1 MKKFSKRLLSLALSL
16 AIILA
21 TFAFSASTSAAE
33 EPGTDIPLI
42 YVVGTGVHLIADNP
56 DGTTRKI
63 FPLQLPEN
71 FIMDT
76 VEANI
81 GIFAKAVLTQEWDEF
96 CDVLYNTMSP
106 LYADLMLDENG
117 NPRDNSR
124 IDVESKMDKDRINPN
139 KTNGKYGTHQ
149 FEFFYDWRVDP
160 YVTAEKLHTYIENV
174 LEVTGET
181 EVALLGRCLGD
192 CITAAYME
200 KYDGEYVRD
209 YISYASAL
217 NGAEF
222 CTKAFCGELYLDS
235 DGIARY
241 IYDLEISTDSNM
253 NEIINAFVT
262 VLNETYG
269 LDFLAWSVNNVYPD
283 IYLKIVPRLLRDMYG
298 NFPAYWAMVSDEDYE
313 KAKETVFYGVD
324 KEQYANFISVIDN
337 YHYNVQVKAPEMFT
351 NFKNQGVNVANITK
365 YGYQTLPVVEHADV
379 LGEDF
384 CTVTKASFGATTAT
398 IDTVL
403 SDDYIAAAQAN
414 GTAKYI
420 SPDKQ
425 IDASTC
431 LFPDTTWF
439 IKNMK
444 HRDFPK
450 SIDPLIDYIINAENP
465 TVFNNSDFTQYL
477 VYDKDADAFS
487 PMTSDNMNTTERYN
501 PDFFE
506 ALKKVIEFIFN
517 LIKTSISDSINPA
530 PAE

>member
-1 MKKFSKRLLSLALSL
+1 MKKFSKKLLSVVLSL

-21 TFAFSASTSAAE
+21 TFAFSASTSAADA
-33 EPGTDIPLI
+33 PGTDIPLI
-42 YVVGTGVHLIADNP
+42 YVVGTGAHLIADNP

-76 VEANI
+76 VKENI
-81 GIFAKAVLTQEWDEF
+81 DVFAKAVLTQEWDEF
-96 CDVLYNTMSP
+96 CDVAYGIVSP
-106 LYADLMLDENG
+106 LYADLMLDNDG

-124 IDVESKMDKDRINPN
+124 VDVSSIDRINPT
-139 KTNGKYGTHQ
+139 KTNGKYATEQ
-149 FEFFYDWRVDP
+149 FMFYYDWRIDP
-160 YVTAEKLHTYIENV
+160 YVTAEKLHNYIEAV
-174 LEVTGET
+174 LAATGET

-200 KYDGEYVRD
+200 KYDGEYVKD

-222 CTKAFCGELYLDS
+222 CTKAFCGEIYLDA
-235 DGIARY
+235 DGIERFV
-241 IYDLEISTDSNM
+241 YDIEISTDSTIS
-253 NEIINAFVT
+253 ELIQAVVT

-269 LDFLAWSVNNVYPD
+269 LDLLAWSVNNVYPD
-283 IYLKIVPRLLRDMYG
+283 IYLNLVPRLLRDMYG
-298 NFPAYWAMVSDEDYE
+298 NFPAYWAMVSDEDYD

-324 KEQYANFISVIDN
+324 KAEYATFIERIDN
-337 YHYNVQVKAPEMFT
+337 YHYNVQVKAPEMFKEFRD
-351 NFKNQGVNVANITK
+351 NGVNVANITK
-365 YGYQTLPVVEHADV
+365 YGYQTLPVVKDADV
-379 LGEDF
+379 LSEDF
-384 CTVTKASFGATTAT
+384 CTVYKASMGATTAT
-398 IDTVL
+398 IDTTL

-414 GTAKYI
+414 GTDKYI

-431 LFPDTTWF
+431 ALPDTTWF

-444 HRDFPK
+444 HANFPE
-450 SIDPLIDYIINAENP
+450 SINRLFDKIINIDGFN
-465 TVFNNSDFTQYL
+465 VFSDANYPQFL
-477 VYDKDADAFS
+477 VYDDEAS
-487 PMTSDNMNTTERYN
+487 EIYPMTPDNMNTTERYN

-506 ALKKVIEFIFN
+506 ALKKILEFLFN
-517 LIKTSISDSINPA
+517 LIRNSIADSIGPA

>member
-1 MKKFSKRLLSLALSL
+1 MRKISKRILSVVLSLALIASTFVF
-16 AIILA
+16 ASS
-21 TFAFSASTSAAE
+21 TFAADA
-33 EPGTDIPLI
+33 PGTDIPLI
-42 YVVGTGVHLIADNP
+42 YVVGTGAHLIADNP

-76 VEANI
+76 VKENI
-81 GIFAKAVLTQEWDEF
+81 DVFAKAVITQEWDEF
-96 CDVLYNTMSP
+96 CDVVYNIMSP

-124 IDVESKMDKDRINPN
+124 VDVSMAKDRINPA
-139 KTNGKYGTHQ
+139 KTNGKYGTEQ
-149 FEFFYDWRVDP
+149 FRFAYDWRVDP
-160 YVTAEKLHTYIENV
+160 YVTAEKLHQYIEDV

-192 CITAAYME
+192 CITAAYMD
-200 KYDGEYVRD
+200 KYDGEYVAD

-222 CTKAFCGELYLDS
+222 CTKAFCGEIYLDA
-235 DGIARY
+235 DGIERLV
-241 IYDLEISTDSNM
+241 YDLELSTDTNM
-253 NEIINAFVT
+253 NELIQAFVT

-283 IYLKIVPRLLRDMYG
+283 IYLNIVPRLLRDMYG
-298 NFPAYWAMVSDEDYE
+298 NFPAYWAMVSDEDYI
-313 KAKETVFYGVD
+313 KAKETVFHGVD
-324 KEQYANFISVIDN
+324 KEQYANFINIIDN
-337 YHYNVQVKAPEMFT
+337 YHYNVQVRAPEMF
-351 NFKNQGVNVANITK
+351 NEFKDRGVNVANVTK
-365 YGYQTLPVVEHADV
+365 YGYQILPVVKDADA

-384 CTVTKASFGATTAT
+384 CTAYKASFGATTAT

-414 GTAKYI
+414 GTDKYI

-431 LFPDTTWF
+431 LSPDTTWF

-444 HRDFPK
+444 HANFPE
-450 SIDPLIDYIINAENP
+450 SINLLFDRIINIEGYN
-465 TVFNNSDFTQYL
+465 VFSDEEYTQYL
-477 VYDKDADAFS
+477 VYDDETETIS
-487 PMTSDNMNTTERYN
+487 PMVPENMNTTERYN
-501 PDFFE
+501 TDFFE
-506 ALKKVIEFIFN
+506 ALKKVIEFLFN
-517 LIKTSISDSINPA
+517 LIKDSIANSINPA
-530 PAE
+530 PTE

>member
-1 MKKFSKRLLSLALSL
+1 MKQVGKKLLALILTL
-16 AIILA
+16 AFVVSS
-21 TFAFSASTSAAE
+21 FAFVASTSAAE
-33 EPGTDIPLI
+33 DTGTDIPLI

-63 FPLQLPEN
+63 FPLVLPEN

-81 GIFAKAVLTQEWDEF
+81 GIFAKAVVTQQWDEF
-96 CDVLYNTMSP
+96 CDVLYDTISP

-117 NPRDNSR
+117 DPRDNSR
-124 IDVESKMDKDRINPN
+124 ADIDSRDRINPA
-139 KTNGKYGTHQ
+139 KVNGKYGTEQ
-149 FEFFYDWRVDP
+149 FKFNYDWRIDP
-160 YVTAEKLHTYIENV
+160 YVTAEKLHEYIEAV
-174 LEVTGET
+174 LAATGET

-192 CITAAYME
+192 CIAAAYME
-200 KYDGEYVRD
+200 KYDGEYVAD
-209 YISYASAL
+209 YISYASAV

-222 CTKAFCGELYLDS
+222 CSKAFCGEIYLEA
-235 DGIARY
+235 DGIERY
-241 IYDLEISTDSNM
+241 VYDLELATGNNI
-253 NEIINAFVT
+253 NEIIQAFVT

-283 IYLKIVPRLLRDMYG
+283 IYLKIVPRLLRSMYG

-313 KAKETVFYGVD
+313 KAKETVFYGED
-324 KEQYANFISVIDN
+324 TAKYANFINRIDN
-337 YHYNVQVKAPEMFT
+337 YHYNVQVKLPELWAG
-351 NFKNQGVNVANITK
+351 FKADGINMANVTK
-365 YGYQTLPVVEHADV
+365 YGYQTLPIIKDADV

-384 CTVTKASFGATTAT
+384 CTVKKASLGATTST

-414 GTAKYI
+414 GTDRYI

-431 LFPDTTWF
+431 VLPDTTWF

-444 HRDFPK
+444 HANFPD
-450 SIDPLIDYIINAENP
+450 SINRLFDRIINIDGF
-465 TVFNNSDFTQYL
+465 TVFNDADYPQYL
-477 VYDKDADAFS
+477 VFDDETQLIY
-487 PMTSDNMNTTERYN
+487 PMTADNMNTTERYN

-506 ALKKVIEFIFN
+506 ALKKVFEFLFN
-517 LIKTSISDSINPA
+517 LIKDAISGAVNPA
-530 PAE
+530 PTE

>member
-1 MKKFSKRLLSLALSL
+1 MKQVGKKLLALILTL
-16 AIILA
+16 AFVVSS
-21 TFAFSASTSAAE
+21 FAFVASTSAAE
-33 EPGTDIPLI
+33 DTGTDIPLI

-63 FPLQLPEN
+63 FPLVLPEN

-81 GIFAKAVLTQEWDEF
+81 GIFAKAVVTQQWDEF
-96 CDVLYNTMSP
+96 CDVLYDTISP

-117 NPRDNSR
+117 DPRDNSR
-124 IDVESKMDKDRINPN
+124 ADIDSRDRINPA
-139 KTNGKYGTHQ
+139 KVNGKYGTEQ
-149 FEFFYDWRVDP
+149 FKFNYDWRIDP
-160 YVTAEKLHTYIENV
+160 YVTAEKLHEYIEAV
-174 LEVTGET
+174 LAATGET

-192 CITAAYME
+192 CIAAAYME
-200 KYDGEYVRD
+200 KYDGEYVAD
-209 YISYASAL
+209 YISYASAV

-222 CTKAFCGELYLDS
+222 CSKAFCGEIYLEA
-235 DGIARY
+235 DGIERY
-241 IYDLEISTDSNM
+241 VYDLELATGNNI
-253 NEIINAFVT
+253 NEIIQAFVT

-283 IYLKIVPRLLRDMYG
+283 IYLKIVPRLLRSMYG

-313 KAKETVFYGVD
+313 KAKETVFYGED
-324 KEQYANFISVIDN
+324 TAKYANFINRIDS
-337 YHYNVQVKAPEMFT
+337 YHYNVQVKLTELWAG
-351 NFKNQGVNVANITK
+351 FKADGINMANVTK
-365 YGYQTLPVVEHADV
+365 YGYQTLPIIKNADV

-384 CTVTKASFGATTAT
+384 CTVKKASLGATTST
-398 IDTVL
+398 IDSVL

-414 GTAKYI
+414 GTDRYI

-431 LFPDTTWF
+431 VLPDTTWF

-444 HRDFPK
+444 HANFPD
-450 SIDPLIDYIINAENP
+450 SINRLFDRIINIDGF
-465 TVFNNSDFTQYL
+465 TVFNDADYPQYL
-477 VYDKDADAFS
+477 VFDDETQLIY

-506 ALKKVIEFIFN
+506 ALKKVFEFLFN
-517 LIKTSISDSINPA
+517 LIKDAISGAVNPA
-530 PAE
+530 PTE

>member
-1 MKKFSKRLLSLALSL
+1 MKKVGKKLLALILTL
-16 AIILA
+16 AFVVSS
-21 TFAFSASTSAAE
+21 FAFVASTSAAE
-33 EPGTDIPLI
+33 DTGTDIPLI

-63 FPLQLPEN
+63 FPLVLPEN

-81 GIFAKAVLTQEWDEF
+81 GIFAKAVVTQQWDEF
-96 CDVLYNTMSP
+96 CDVLYDTISP

-117 NPRDNSR
+117 DPRDNSR
-124 IDVESKMDKDRINPN
+124 ADIDSRDRINPA
-139 KTNGKYGTHQ
+139 KVNGKYGTEQ
-149 FEFFYDWRVDP
+149 FKFNYDWRIDP
-160 YVTAEKLHTYIENV
+160 YVTAEKLHEYIEAV
-174 LEVTGET
+174 LAATGET

-192 CITAAYME
+192 CIAAAYME
-200 KYDGEYVRD
+200 KYDGEYVAD
-209 YISYASAL
+209 YISYASAV

-222 CTKAFCGELYLDS
+222 CSKAFCGEIYLEA
-235 DGIARY
+235 DGIERY
-241 IYDLEISTDSNM
+241 VYDLELATGNNI
-253 NEIINAFVT
+253 NEIIQAFVT

-283 IYLKIVPRLLRDMYG
+283 IYLKIVPRLLRSMYG

-313 KAKETVFYGVD
+313 KAKETVFYGED
-324 KEQYANFISVIDN
+324 TAKYANFINRIDN
-337 YHYNVQVKAPEMFT
+337 YHYNVQVKLPELWAG
-351 NFKNQGVNVANITK
+351 FKADGINMANVTK
-365 YGYQTLPVVEHADV
+365 YGYQTLPIIKNADV

-384 CTVTKASFGATTAT
+384 CTVKKASLGATTST
-398 IDTVL
+398 IDSVL

-414 GTAKYI
+414 GTDRYI

-431 LFPDTTWF
+431 VLPDTTWF

-444 HRDFPK
+444 HANFPD
-450 SIDPLIDYIINAENP
+450 SINRLFDRIINIDGF
-465 TVFNNSDFTQYL
+465 TVFNDADYPQYL
-477 VYDKDADAFS
+477 VFDDETQLIY

-506 ALKKVIEFIFN
+506 ALKKVFEFLFN
-517 LIKTSISDSINPA
+517 LIKDAISGAVNPA
-530 PAE
+530 PTE

>member
-1 MKKFSKRLLSLALSL
+1 MKKVGKKLLALILTL
-16 AIILA
+16 AFIVSS
-21 TFAFSASTSAAE
+21 FAFVASTSAAE
-33 EPGTDIPLI
+33 DIGTDIPLI
-42 YVVGTGVHLIADNP
+42 YVVGTGGHLIADNP

-63 FPLQLPEN
+63 FPLVLPEN

-81 GIFAKAVLTQEWDEF
+81 GIFAKAVVTQQWDEF
-96 CDVLYNTMSP
+96 CDVLYDTISP

-117 NPRDNSR
+117 DPRDNSR
-124 IDVESKMDKDRINPN
+124 ADFDSRDRINPT
-139 KTNGKYGTHQ
+139 KVNGKYGTEQ
-149 FEFFYDWRVDP
+149 FKFNYDWRIDP
-160 YVTAEKLHTYIENV
+160 YVTAEKLHEYIEAV
-174 LEVTGET
+174 LAATGET

-200 KYDGEYVRD
+200 KYDGEYVAD
-209 YISYASAL
+209 YISYASAV

-222 CTKAFCGELYLDS
+222 CSKAFCGEIYLEA
-235 DGIARY
+235 DGIERY
-241 IYDLEISTDSNM
+241 VYDLELATGNNI
-253 NEIINAFVT
+253 NEIIQAFVT

-283 IYLKIVPRLLRDMYG
+283 IYLKIVPRLLRSMYG

-313 KAKETVFYGVD
+313 KAKETVFYGED
-324 KEQYANFISVIDN
+324 TAKYANFINRIDN
-337 YHYNVQVKAPEMFT
+337 YHYNVQVKLPELWAGFEADGINMA
-351 NFKNQGVNVANITK
+351 NVTK
-365 YGYQTLPVVEHADV
+365 YGYQTLPIIENADV

-384 CTVTKASFGATTAT
+384 CTVKKASLGATTST

-414 GTAKYI
+414 GTDRYI

-431 LFPDTTWF
+431 VLPDTTWF

-444 HRDFPK
+444 HANFPD
-450 SIDPLIDYIINAENP
+450 SINRLFDRIINIDDF
-465 TVFNNSDFTQYL
+465 TVFNDADYPQYL
-477 VYDKDADAFS
+477 VFDDETQLIY

-506 ALKKVIEFIFN
+506 SLKKIFEFLFN
-517 LIKTSISDSINPA
+517 LLKDTISSKINPA

>member
-1 MKKFSKRLLSLALSL
+1 MKKFIKKILSVVLCLSVIFCTC
-16 AIILA
+16 AVA
-21 TFAFSASTSAAE
+21 VSTSATDYAA
-33 EPGTDIPLI
+33 GTDIPLI
-42 YVVGTGVHLIADNP
+42 YVVGTGGHLIADNP

-63 FPLQLPEN
+63 FPLTLPEN

-81 GIFAKAVLTQEWDEF
+81 GVFAKAVLTQEWDEF
-96 CDVLYNTMSP
+96 CDVLYSVMSP

-124 IDVESKMDKDRINPN
+124 VDVPSIDRINPT
-139 KTNGKYGTHQ
+139 KVNGKYATEQ
-149 FEFFYDWRVDP
+149 FRFFYDWRIDP
-160 YVTAEKLHTYIENV
+160 YATADQLHEYIEAV
-174 LEVTGET
+174 LAATGET

-200 KYDGEYVRD
+200 KYDGEYVTD

-222 CTKAFCGELYLDS
+222 CSKAFCGDLYIDA
-235 DGIARY
+235 DGVERFV
-241 IYDLEISTDSNM
+241 YDLELATDSNM
-253 NEIINAFVT
+253 NEFIQAFVT
-262 VLNETYG
+262 VLNKTYG
-269 LDFLAWSVNNVYPD
+269 LDFLAWSINNVYPD

-324 KEQYANFISVIDN
+324 KEQYATFIDVIDN
-337 YHYNVQVKAPEMFT
+337 YHYNVQVKAPEMFREFSENGINVT
-351 NFKNQGVNVANITK
+351 NVTK
-365 YGYQTLPVVEHADV
+365 YGYQTLPVIKDADV

-414 GTAKYI
+414 GTDRYI

-431 LFPDTTWF
+431 VSPDTTWF
-439 IKNMK
+439 VKNLK
-444 HRDFPK
+444 HQTFPTV
-450 SIDPLIDYIINAENP
+450 INPLFNYIINAENP
-465 TVFNNSDFTQYL
+465 NVFDNEDFPQYL
-477 VYDKDADAFS
+477 VYNQQTDTLS
-487 PMTSDNMNTTERYN
+487 PMVPENMNTTERYN

-506 ALKKVIEFIFN
+506 ALKKVMTFLFN
-517 LIKTSISDSINPA
+517 LIKDAIASKVNPA
-530 PAE
+530 PVE

>member
-1 MKKFSKRLLSLALSL
+1 MRKISKRILSVVLSLALIASTFVF
-16 AIILA
+16 ASS
-21 TFAFSASTSAAE
+21 TFAADA
-33 EPGTDIPLI
+33 PGTDIPLI
-42 YVVGTGVHLIADNP
+42 YVVGTGAHLIADNP

-76 VEANI
+76 VKENI
-81 GIFAKAVLTQEWDEF
+81 DVFAKAVITQEWDEF
-96 CDVLYNTMSP
+96 CDVVYNIMSP

-124 IDVESKMDKDRINPN
+124 VDVSMAKDRINPA
-139 KTNGKYGTHQ
+139 KTNGKYGTEQ
-149 FEFFYDWRVDP
+149 FRFAYDWRVDP
-160 YVTAEKLHTYIENV
+160 YVTAEKLHQYIEDV

-192 CITAAYME
+192 CITAAYMD
-200 KYDGEYVRD
+200 KYDGEYVAD

-222 CTKAFCGELYLDS
+222 CTKAFCGEIYLDA
-235 DGIARY
+235 DGIERFV
-241 IYDLEISTDSNM
+241 YDLELSTDTNM
-253 NEIINAFVT
+253 NELIQAFVT

-298 NFPAYWAMVSDEDYE
+298 NFPAYWAMVSDEDYI
-313 KAKETVFYGVD
+313 KAKATVFHGVD
-324 KEQYANFISVIDN
+324 KEQYANFINIIDN
-337 YHYNVQVKAPEMFT
+337 YHYNVQVRAPEMF
-351 NFKNQGVNVANITK
+351 NEFKDRGVNVANVTK
-365 YGYQTLPVVEHADV
+365 YGYQTLPVVADADV

-384 CTVTKASFGATTAT
+384 CTAYKASFGATTAT

-414 GTAKYI
+414 GTDKYI

-431 LFPDTTWF
+431 LSPDTTWF

-444 HRDFPK
+444 HANFPE
-450 SIDPLIDYIINAENP
+450 SINLLFDRIINIEGYN
-465 TVFNNSDFTQYL
+465 VFSDEEYAQYL
-477 VYDKDADAFS
+477 VYDDETETIS
-487 PMTSDNMNTTERYN
+487 PMVPENMNTTERYN
-501 PDFFE
+501 TDFFE
-506 ALKKVIEFIFN
+506 ALKKVIEFLFN
-517 LIKTSISDSINPA
+517 LIKDSIANSINPA

>member
-1 MKKFSKRLLSLALSL
+1 MKQVGKKLLALILTL
-16 AIILA
+16 AFVVSS
-21 TFAFSASTSAAE
+21 FAFVASTSAAE
-33 EPGTDIPLI
+33 DTGTDIPLI

-63 FPLQLPEN
+63 FPLVLPEN

-81 GIFAKAVLTQEWDEF
+81 GIFAKAVVTQQWDEF
-96 CDVLYNTMSP
+96 CDVLYDTISP

-117 NPRDNSR
+117 DPRDNSR
-124 IDVESKMDKDRINPN
+124 ADIDSRDRINPA
-139 KTNGKYGTHQ
+139 KVNGKYGTEQ
-149 FEFFYDWRVDP
+149 FKFNYDWRIDP
-160 YVTAEKLHTYIENV
+160 YVTAEKLHEYIEAV
-174 LEVTGET
+174 LAATGET

-192 CITAAYME
+192 CIAAAYME
-200 KYDGEYVRD
+200 KYDGEYVAD
-209 YISYASAL
+209 YISYASAV

-222 CTKAFCGELYLDS
+222 CSKAFCGEIYLEA
-235 DGIARY
+235 DGIERY
-241 IYDLEISTDSNM
+241 VYDLELATGNNI
-253 NEIINAFVT
+253 NEIIQAFVT

-283 IYLKIVPRLLRDMYG
+283 IYLKIVPRLLRSMYG

-313 KAKETVFYGVD
+313 KAKETVFYGED
-324 KEQYANFISVIDN
+324 TAKYANFINRIDS
-337 YHYNVQVKAPEMFT
+337 YHYNVQVKLPELWAG
-351 NFKNQGVNVANITK
+351 FKADGINMANVTK
-365 YGYQTLPVVEHADV
+365 YGYQTLPIIKDADV

-384 CTVTKASFGATTAT
+384 CTVKKASLGATTST
-398 IDTVL
+398 IDSVL

-414 GTAKYI
+414 GTDRYI

-431 LFPDTTWF
+431 VLPDTTWF

-444 HRDFPK
+444 HANFPD
-450 SIDPLIDYIINAENP
+450 SINRLFDRIINIDGF
-465 TVFNNSDFTQYL
+465 TVFNDADYPQYL
-477 VYDKDADAFS
+477 VFDDETQLIY

-506 ALKKVIEFIFN
+506 ALKKVFEFLFN
-517 LIKTSISDSINPA
+517 LIKDAISGAVNPA
-530 PAE
+530 PTE

>member
-1 MKKFSKRLLSLALSL
+1 MKRFSKRLLAIVLSL
-16 AIILA
+16 TIIFA
-21 TFAFSASTSAAE
+21 TFAFSASTSASDA
-33 EPGTDIPLI
+33 PGTDIPLI
-42 YVVGTGVHLIADNP
+42 YVVGTGGHLIADNP

-63 FPLQLPEN
+63 FPLVLPEN

-81 GIFAKAVLTQEWDEF
+81 GIFAKAVITQQWDEF
-96 CDVLYNTMSP
+96 CDVLYDTISP

-124 IDVESKMDKDRINPN
+124 ADIDSRDRINPA
-139 KTNGKYGTHQ
+139 KVNGKYGTEQ
-149 FEFFYDWRVDP
+149 FKFNYDWRVDP
-160 YVTAEKLHTYIENV
+160 YVTAEKLHEYIEAV
-174 LEVTGET
+174 MAATGET

-200 KYDGEYVRD
+200 KYDGEYVAD
-209 YISYASAL
+209 YISYASAV

-222 CTKAFCGELYLDS
+222 CSKAFCGEIYLEA
-235 DGIARY
+235 DGIERY
-241 IYDLEISTDSNM
+241 VYDLELATDSNI
-253 NEIINAFVT
+253 NELIQAFAT

-283 IYLKIVPRLLRDMYG
+283 IYLNIVPRLLRSMYG

-313 KAKETVFYGVD
+313 KAKETVFHGTD
-324 KEQYANFISVIDN
+324 TATYANFINRIDA
-337 YHYNVQVKAPEMFT
+337 YHYNVQVKLPELWKGFQEDGINMA
-351 NFKNQGVNVANITK
+351 NVTK
-365 YGYQTLPVVEHADV
+365 YGYQSLPIIENADV

-384 CTVTKASFGATTAT
+384 CTVTKASLGATTST

-414 GTAKYI
+414 GTDKYI

-431 LFPDTTWF
+431 VLPETTWF

-444 HRDFPK
+444 HANFPD
-450 SIDPLIDYIINAENP
+450 SINRLFDRIINIEGFN
-465 TVFNNSDFTQYL
+465 VFSDADYPQFL
-477 VYDKDADAFS
+477 VYDDETSAIY
-487 PMTSDNMNTTERYN
+487 PMIPENMNTTERYN
-501 PDFFE
+501 PDFFKS
-506 ALKKVIEFIFN
+506 LKKIFEFLFG
-517 LIKTSISDSINPA
+517 LIKDAIANSTAPEAA

>member
-1 MKKFSKRLLSLALSL
+1 MKQVGKKLLALILTL
-16 AIILA
+16 AFVVSS
-21 TFAFSASTSAAE
+21 FAIVASTSAAE
-33 EPGTDIPLI
+33 DTGTDIPLI

-63 FPLQLPEN
+63 FPLVLPEN

-81 GIFAKAVLTQEWDEF
+81 GIFAKAVVTQQWDEF
-96 CDVLYNTMSP
+96 CDVLYDTISP

-117 NPRDNSR
+117 DPRDNSR
-124 IDVESKMDKDRINPN
+124 ADIDSRDRINPA
-139 KTNGKYGTHQ
+139 KVNGKYGTEQ
-149 FEFFYDWRVDP
+149 FKFNYDWRIDP
-160 YVTAEKLHTYIENV
+160 YVTAEKLHEYIEAV
-174 LEVTGET
+174 LAATGET

-192 CITAAYME
+192 CIAAAYME
-200 KYDGEYVRD
+200 KYDGEYVAD
-209 YISYASAL
+209 YISYASAV

-222 CTKAFCGELYLDS
+222 CSKAFCGEIYLEA
-235 DGIARY
+235 DGIERY
-241 IYDLEISTDSNM
+241 VYDLELATGNNI
-253 NEIINAFVT
+253 NEIIQAFVT

-283 IYLKIVPRLLRDMYG
+283 IYLKIVPRLLRSMYG

-313 KAKETVFYGVD
+313 KAKETVFYGED
-324 KEQYANFISVIDN
+324 TAKYANFINRIDN
-337 YHYNVQVKAPEMFT
+337 YHYNVQVKLPELWAG
-351 NFKNQGVNVANITK
+351 FKADGINMANVTK
-365 YGYQTLPVVEHADV
+365 YGYQTLPIIKNADV

-384 CTVTKASFGATTAT
+384 CTVKKASLGATTST
-398 IDTVL
+398 IDSVL

-414 GTAKYI
+414 GTDRYI

-431 LFPDTTWF
+431 VLPDTTWF

-444 HRDFPK
+444 HANFPD
-450 SIDPLIDYIINAENP
+450 SINRLFDRIINIDGF
-465 TVFNNSDFTQYL
+465 TVFNDADYPQYL
-477 VYDKDADAFS
+477 VFDDETQLIY

-506 ALKKVIEFIFN
+506 ALKKVFEFLFN
-517 LIKTSISDSINPA
+517 LIKDAISGAVNPA
-530 PAE
+530 PTE

>member
-1 MKKFSKRLLSLALSL
+1 MKQVGKKLLALILTL
-16 AIILA
+16 AFVVSS
-21 TFAFSASTSAAE
+21 FAFVASTSAAE
-33 EPGTDIPLI
+33 DTGTDIPLI

-63 FPLQLPEN
+63 FPLVLPEN

-81 GIFAKAVLTQEWDEF
+81 GIFAKAVVTQQWDEF
-96 CDVLYNTMSP
+96 CDVLYDTISP

-117 NPRDNSR
+117 DPRDNSR
-124 IDVESKMDKDRINPN
+124 ADIDSRDRINPA
-139 KTNGKYGTHQ
+139 KVNGKYGTEQ
-149 FEFFYDWRVDP
+149 FKFNYDWRIDP
-160 YVTAEKLHTYIENV
+160 YVTAEKLHEYIEAV
-174 LEVTGET
+174 LAATGET

-192 CITAAYME
+192 CIAAAYME
-200 KYDGEYVRD
+200 KYDGEYVAD
-209 YISYASAL
+209 YISYASAV

-222 CTKAFCGELYLDS
+222 CSKAFCGEIYLEA
-235 DGIARY
+235 DGIERY
-241 IYDLEISTDSNM
+241 VYDLELATGNNI
-253 NEIINAFVT
+253 NEIIQAFVT

-283 IYLKIVPRLLRDMYG
+283 IYLKIVPRLLRSMYG

-313 KAKETVFYGVD
+313 KAKETVFYGED
-324 KEQYANFISVIDN
+324 TAKYANFINRIDN
-337 YHYNVQVKAPEMFT
+337 YHYNVQVKLPELWAG
-351 NFKNQGVNVANITK
+351 FKADGINMANVTK
-365 YGYQTLPVVEHADV
+365 YGYQTLPIIKNADV

-384 CTVTKASFGATTAT
+384 CTVKKASLGATTST
-398 IDTVL
+398 IDSVL

-414 GTAKYI
+414 GTDRYI

-431 LFPDTTWF
+431 VLPDTTWF

-444 HRDFPK
+444 HANFPD
-450 SIDPLIDYIINAENP
+450 SINRLFDRIINIDGF
-465 TVFNNSDFTQYL
+465 TVFNDADYPQYL
-477 VYDKDADAFS
+477 VFDDETQLIY

-506 ALKKVIEFIFN
+506 ALKKVFEFLFN
-517 LIKTSISDSINPA
+517 LIKDAISGAVNPA
-530 PAE
+530 PTE

>member
-1 MKKFSKRLLSLALSL
+1 MKKFSKKLLSVFLSL

-33 EPGTDIPLI
+33 APGTDIPLI
-42 YVVGTGVHLIADNP
+42 YVVGTGAHIIADNP
-56 DGTTRKI
+56 DGTTRKV

-76 VEANI
+76 VKENI
-81 GIFAKAVLTQEWDEF
+81 DVFAKAVLTQEWDEF
-96 CDVLYNTMSP
+96 CDVAYGIVSP
-106 LYADLMLDENG
+106 LYADLMLDKNG

-124 IDVESKMDKDRINPN
+124 VDVSSIDRINPT
-139 KTNGKYGTHQ
+139 KTNGKYATEQ
-149 FEFFYDWRVDP
+149 FRFYYDWRIDP
-160 YVTAEKLHTYIENV
+160 YVTAEKLHDYIEAV
-174 LEVTGET
+174 LAATGET

-192 CITAAYME
+192 CIAAAYME

-222 CTKAFCGELYLDS
+222 CTKAFCGEIYLDA
-235 DGIARY
+235 DGIERFV
-241 IYDLEISTDSNM
+241 YDLQISTDDSI
-253 NEIINAFVT
+253 NELIQAFVT
-262 VLNETYG
+262 VLNDTYG

-283 IYLKIVPRLLRDMYG
+283 IYLNLVPRLLRDMYG
-298 NFPAYWAMVSDEDYE
+298 NFPAYWAMVSDEDYD

-324 KEQYANFISVIDN
+324 KAEYATFIEIIDN
-337 YHYNVQVKAPEMFT
+337 YHYNVQVKAPEMFKEFRT
-351 NFKNQGVNVANITK
+351 NGVNVANVTK
-365 YGYQTLPVVEHADV
+365 YGYQTIPVIKDADV
-379 LGEDF
+379 LAEDF
-384 CTVTKASFGATTAT
+384 CTVYKASMGATTAA

-414 GTAKYI
+414 GTDKYI

-431 LFPDTTWF
+431 ALPDTTWF

-444 HRDFPK
+444 HANFPE
-450 SIDPLIDYIINAENP
+450 SINRLFDKIINIDGFN
-465 TVFNNSDFTQYL
+465 VFSDASYPQFL
-477 VYDKDADAFS
+477 VYDDES
-487 PMTSDNMNTTERYN
+487 SEIYPMTSENMNTTERYN
-501 PDFFE
+501 PDFFK
-506 ALKKVIEFIFN
+506 ALKKILEFLFN
-517 LIKTSISDSINPA
+517 LIKTSIADSINPA